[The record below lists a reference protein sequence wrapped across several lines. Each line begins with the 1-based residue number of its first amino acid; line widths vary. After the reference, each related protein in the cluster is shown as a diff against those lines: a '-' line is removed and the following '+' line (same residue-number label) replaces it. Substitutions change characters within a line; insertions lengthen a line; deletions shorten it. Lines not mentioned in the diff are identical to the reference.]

1 MSIFKELMDKS
12 WATQG
17 VIGQINDRSAG
28 QGPAARTGL
37 TMLLAV
43 LSSMFLLFVFGYRLR
58 MEEADW
64 VAISDPQILWLNTAL
79 LLFSSV
85 AMQRARI
92 AAKQGSVTTVRNNL
106 IMAGVLAIGFLVG
119 QYMAWQE
126 LRGLGFYAAGNPAT
140 AFFILLTTLHAVH
153 LAGGLLVWSKATVR
167 SWQGMEVK
175 RLSLSVELCT
185 TYWHYLLI
193 VWLVFFTLLLST

>member
-1 MSIFKELMDKS
+1 MSIFKELMEKS

-17 VIGQINDRSAG
+17 VIGQINDRST
-28 QGPAARTGL
+28 GPGPVARTGL
-37 TMLLAV
+37 AMFMAV

-64 VAISDPQILWLNTAL
+64 VALSDPQILWLNTAL

-92 AAKQGSVTTVRNNL
+92 AAKQGTVSAVRNNL
-106 IMAGVLAIGFLVG
+106 TLAGVLAIAFLVG

-126 LRGLGFYAAGNPAT
+126 LQRLGFYAAGNPAT

-153 LAGGLLVWSKATVR
+153 LVGGLFVWSKAAVR

-175 RLSLSVELCT
+175 RLRLSVELCT
-185 TYWHYLLI
+185 TYWHYLLM